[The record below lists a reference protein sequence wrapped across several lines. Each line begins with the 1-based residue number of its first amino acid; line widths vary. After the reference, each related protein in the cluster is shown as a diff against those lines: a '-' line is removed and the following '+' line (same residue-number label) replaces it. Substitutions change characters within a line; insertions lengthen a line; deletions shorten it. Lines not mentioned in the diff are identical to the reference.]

1 MNKKDF
7 VLELYNKGQIG
18 IYPDGI
24 EWKDR
29 QKYYF
34 RFDGGRTIEKHEGL
48 LEICAEQMKPVIDTI
63 APGATHICG
72 IPDAG
77 NPLAKKISEIYGLE
91 CIAYNKSWHALYDF
105 AGYTKSR
112 GKNVD
117 FELSEF
123 MPHGSYGELKGNIE
137 DGAEIVVL
145 DNVISSTAA
154 SKFEAEK
161 ILEKLLKPK
170 GLVLGEDVEIAGFG
184 ILQNNSPHA
193 YEVLKERKI
202 GAVLTAPETFCILRQ
217 EGFLNDNDVYS
228 KILDDLFRLGWFTE
242 YATKERVGDRNLYRK
257 INKDFRE
264 MYENSQRVVFDHSKQ
279 VS

>member
-1 MNKKDF
+1 MDKKDF
-7 VLELYNKGQIG
+7 VLELYDKGQIG
-18 IYPDGI
+18 IYPEGI
-24 EWKDR
+24 KWKNG
-29 QKYYF
+29 QNYYF

-48 LEICAEQMKPVIDTI
+48 LEMCAEQMKELIDVI
-63 APGATHICG
+63 APNATHFCG
-72 IPDAG
+72 IPSAG
-77 NPLAKKISEIYGLE
+77 DPIAKEISRIYGME
-91 CIAYNKSWHALYDF
+91 CIAYNKAWHALYDF
-105 AGYTKSR
+105 AGYSKSC

-117 FELSEF
+117 FELAKF

-170 GLVLGEDVEIAGFG
+170 GFVLGEDVEIACFG

-193 YEVLKERKI
+193 YEVLKGRKL
-202 GAVLTAPETFCILRQ
+202 GATLTAPETFCILRK
-217 EGFLNDNDVYS
+217 EGLLNDDAVYS

-242 YATKERVGDRNLYRK
+242 CATKERVGDRNLYRK
-257 INKDFRE
+257 INSDFRE
-264 MYENSQRVVFDHSKQ
+264 MYENSQHRFS
-279 VS
+279 